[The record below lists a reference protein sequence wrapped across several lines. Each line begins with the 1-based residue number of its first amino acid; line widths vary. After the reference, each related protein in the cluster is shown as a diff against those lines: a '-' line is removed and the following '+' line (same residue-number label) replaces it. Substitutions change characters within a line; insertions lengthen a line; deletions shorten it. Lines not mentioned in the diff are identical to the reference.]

1 MENFNYKKKYGQNFL
16 IDNYIKEKI
25 VESIKPTNDDLIIE
39 IGPGT
44 GALTKFLKRYNAN
57 LIGVEV
63 DTDTKI
69 YLEKLKDE
77 KTNFVFI
84 DFLKMDF
91 NDLVKN
97 INYNNIYFV
106 GNLPYYITTPI
117 IERIINI
124 SPNKK
129 TILIMIQ
136 KEVAERFLAK
146 PGSKKYGYITVLLN
160 YYFNI
165 TKVVDVK
172 KESFYPQPKV
182 DSSVVK
188 MVSKNTIPEVD
199 IQKFKQFLKDA
210 FKFKRKTLKN
220 NLSKYNLE
228 EINKI
233 LLMND
238 YSLNNRAEDID
249 LDTFL
254 DLYKIL

>member
-117 IERIINI
+117 IERIIDI

-129 TILIMIQ
+129 TILIMIH
-136 KEVAERFLAK
+136 
-146 PGSKKYGYITVLLN
+146 I
-160 YYFNI
+160 
-165 TKVVDVK
+165 
-172 KESFYPQPKV
+172 
-182 DSSVVK
+182 
-188 MVSKNTIPEVD
+188 
-199 IQKFKQFLKDA
+199 
-210 FKFKRKTLKN
+210 
-220 NLSKYNLE
+220 
-228 EINKI
+228 
-233 LLMND
+233 
-238 YSLNNRAEDID
+238 
-249 LDTFL
+249 
-254 DLYKIL
+254 

>member
-1 MENFNYKKKYGQNFL
+1 
-16 IDNYIKEKI
+16 
-25 VESIKPTNDDLIIE
+25 
-39 IGPGT
+39 
-44 GALTKFLKRYNAN
+44 
-57 LIGVEV
+57 
-63 DTDTKI
+63 
-69 YLEKLKDE
+69 
-77 KTNFVFI
+77 
-84 DFLKMDF
+84 MDF

-117 IERIINI
+117 IERIIDI

-188 MVSKNTIPEVD
+188 MVSKNTIPVPEN
-199 IQKFKQFLKDA
+199 F
-210 FKFKRKTLKN
+210 
-220 NLSKYNLE
+220 
-228 EINKI
+228 
-233 LLMND
+233 
-238 YSLNNRAEDID
+238 
-249 LDTFL
+249 
-254 DLYKIL
+254 

>member
-1 MENFNYKKKYGQNFL
+1 M
-16 IDNYIKEKI
+16 
-25 VESIKPTNDDLIIE
+25 
-39 IGPGT
+39 
-44 GALTKFLKRYNAN
+44 
-57 LIGVEV
+57 
-63 DTDTKI
+63 
-69 YLEKLKDE
+69 
-77 KTNFVFI
+77 
-84 DFLKMDF
+84 
-91 NDLVKN
+91 
-97 INYNNIYFV
+97 
-106 GNLPYYITTPI
+106 
-117 IERIINI
+117 
-124 SPNKK
+124 
-129 TILIMIQ
+129 
-136 KEVAERFLAK
+136 
-146 PGSKKYGYITVLLN
+146 
-160 YYFNI
+160 
-165 TKVVDVK
+165 K